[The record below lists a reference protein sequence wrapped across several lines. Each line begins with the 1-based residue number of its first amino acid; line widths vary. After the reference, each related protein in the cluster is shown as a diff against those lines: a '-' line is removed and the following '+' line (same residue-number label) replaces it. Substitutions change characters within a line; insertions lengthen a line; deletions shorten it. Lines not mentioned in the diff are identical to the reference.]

1 MSQVVASHHE
11 VDPGSI
17 RSYSIGFALSI
28 ILTIAAYVVASH
40 QLASNWTLIYVL
52 VVLAV
57 TQLFVQLVFFLHL
70 GRGSHARWNLT
81 VAAFAGMVVLI
92 LVIGSLWIMKH
103 LNYSHDSLSPQQL
116 NQSIIKDEGIQ
127 PSNY

>member
-1 MSQVVASHHE
+1 MSKPVVSSHE

-17 RSYSIGFALSI
+17 RSYTVGFALSI
-28 ILTIAAYVVASH
+28 ILTVGAYGLASH
-40 QLASNWTLIYVL
+40 QLATGWTLIYVL
-52 VVLAV
+52 AGLAV

-70 GRGSHARWNLT
+70 GRGSRSRWNLT

-92 LVIGSLWIMKH
+92 LVLGSLWIMKH
-103 LNYSHDSLSPQQL
+103 LNYSHDNLSPQQL
-116 NQSIIKDEGIQ
+116 NRSIIKDEGIQ